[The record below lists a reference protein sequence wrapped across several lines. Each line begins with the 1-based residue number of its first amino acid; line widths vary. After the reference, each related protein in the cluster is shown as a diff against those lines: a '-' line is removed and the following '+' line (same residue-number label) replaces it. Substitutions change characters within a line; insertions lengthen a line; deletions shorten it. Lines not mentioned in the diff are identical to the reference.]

1 MPASPEGCSRRALLQ
16 PPNRTGVGTQRRLNH
31 ELITCM
37 SNQALMH
44 LKRED
49 FVPARDTCDEALV
62 FEIKDETIHQKILFR
77 RGKALRGLG
86 DFPVR

>member
-1 MPASPEGCSRRALLQ
+1 
-16 PPNRTGVGTQRRLNH
+16 
-31 ELITCM
+31 M

-49 FVPARDTCDEALV
+49 FVPARDTCDEALE